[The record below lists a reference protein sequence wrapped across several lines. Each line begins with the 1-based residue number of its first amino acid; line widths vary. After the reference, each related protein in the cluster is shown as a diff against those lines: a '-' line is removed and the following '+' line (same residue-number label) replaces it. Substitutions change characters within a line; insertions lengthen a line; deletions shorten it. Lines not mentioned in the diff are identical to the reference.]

1 KVYKAMMDRKVPKDR
16 RHRTPVVVDDRE
28 KVAWIFLGETG
39 EEFKV
44 GAATEKALRL
54 EVKGFS

>member
-1 KVYKAMMDRKVPKDR
+1 MMDRKVPRDLR
-16 RHRTPVVVDDRE
+16 GRTPVVVDASG

-44 GAATEKALRL
+44 DAGAGQEALRV
-54 EVKGFS
+54 EVERIP